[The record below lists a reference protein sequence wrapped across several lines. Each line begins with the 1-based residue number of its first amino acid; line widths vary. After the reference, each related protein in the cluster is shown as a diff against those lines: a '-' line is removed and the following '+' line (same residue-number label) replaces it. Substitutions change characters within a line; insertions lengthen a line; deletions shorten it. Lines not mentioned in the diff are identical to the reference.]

1 MKLAPAVKK
10 ETRNI
15 AIGTLSLTGLM
26 LLGFAVAGAFDYTVL
41 LGAIWGAGFAI
52 LNFFM
57 LAYTVQKATELDEEN
72 ARLRLK
78 MSYSLRM
85 TLTLIVA
92 AFGVIV
98 PFLHWATVLAP
109 LLFPR
114 ITIALMSLRRNRKES

>member
-98 PFLHWATVLAP
+98 PFLHWATVLTP